1 MVGASDPLVGESEGT
16 LDGLA
21 DWLGDEVGGSV
32 EVAVGILV
40 VGEEVG
46 IAEGCRVTMDQS
58 VTGQSYNVILRTIRT
73 RFASLSA
80 TYNVLLPPKTIPSIP
95 STANWASRA
104 LAQSDVPDHPP
115 AYTSVVLRRGSK
127 RRILV
132 CDKFLFV
139 CAR

>member
-16 LDGLA
+16 LDGIA

-32 EVAVGILV
+32 GVAVGILV
-40 VGEEVG
+40 VGEAVG
-46 IAEGCRVTMDQS
+46 VTVGCCVMMDQS
-58 VTGQSYNVILRTIRT
+58 VTGHSYNVILRTIRT
-73 RFASLSA
+73 RFAGPSA
-80 TYNVLLPPKTIPSIP
+80 TYNVLLPPKTIPSNP

-104 LAQSDVPDHPP
+104 LAQSDVPDNPP

-132 CDKFLFV
+132 CDKVRLV
-139 CAR
+139 